1 MNERTVLVGESGS
14 LFGILTEPSSRPAAR
29 PCGALLLN
37 AGVIHRVGP
46 NRVYVKLARRLAE
59 AGFMVLRFDFSGI
72 GDSPARGNDL
82 PFHEY
87 AVAETQEALRYLAE
101 SKGLDRFVLIGIC
114 SGADIA
120 LRTAVV
126 APDVAGVVL
135 INGACLPPGSED
147 VYRRAVS
154 SSLLIDPRIWFRFF
168 TGKSDYAGIARYLKA
183 QLANIAAR
191 KRRTRPQV
199 NISDDWRTLTHR
211 GVNILMVYSE
221 GDSTL
226 RVFKKVHEPRIR
238 DLGVK
243 ERWRVEIVRGADHT
257 FTLLSNQEH
266 FISLIDGW
274 ARALDPA

>member
-1 MNERTVLVGESGS
+1 MNERAVLVGDSGS
-14 LFGILTEPSSRPAAR
+14 LFGVLTEPSSRPAAR
-29 PCGALLLN
+29 PCGVLLLN
-37 AGVIHRVGP
+37 AGVMHRVGP

-72 GDSPARGNDL
+72 GDSPARANDL
-82 PFHEY
+82 PFQEY

-120 LRTAVV
+120 LRTAAV

-135 INGACLPPGSED
+135 INGACLPLGSED
-147 VYRRAVS
+147 VYRRAVFH
-154 SSLLIDPRIWFRFF
+154 SLLTDPRIWWRFF
-168 TGKSDYAGIARYLKA
+168 TGKSDYAAIVRYLKA
-183 QLANIAAR
+183 QLANIPSR
-191 KRRTRPQV
+191 MRRSRPEAH
-199 NISDDWRTLTHR
+199 IPADWCSLTHR

-238 DLGVK
+238 DLGPK
-243 ERWRVEIVRGADHT
+243 ERLRVEIVRDADHT

-266 FISLIDGW
+266 LISLIDDW
-274 ARALDPA
+274 ARILYPG